1 MEIIKGKNI
10 RYYEVSSDEGLND
23 DQINERLL
31 HDLVNKEKRFTK
43 TSYLQI
49 ILRNI
54 FTFFNILLIT
64 IGIILIYFQLWTN
77 LIFLVILLANLSIGL
92 FQDIRAKRIV
102 EKLTLVQKSKLS
114 VVRSGIV
121 RQVYSD
127 ELFLDDV
134 VILKGNDPV
143 PCDCYVLE
151 GTCNVNES
159 VITGESRTVKKKKDD
174 LLLSGSYVTSGEV
187 RCRIDKIK
195 GDNYINKLQAQSK
208 EFKTSRS
215 QLYVQL
221 NQIFK
226 VITVFVIVI
235 GGSQI
240 FITLLPLLTSEV
252 EITFDIIREQ
262 LVKPS
267 AGAII
272 SLIPSGM
279 YLLASTSLTV
289 GVINLSKSNVLVNDM
304 YSLDTLA
311 RVDTLCIDKTGTITD
326 GTMAVREYIKIDKNY
341 PVLQDFKNIMSSF
354 NAAVNDTNFTA
365 LALLKKFGDEDFY
378 KKEKVIKFDSER
390 KYSAAT
396 LSNFG
401 TLVIGAYGFINI
413 EKDSLIEKKINDL
426 SNQGE
431 RTLLVAYS
439 PDSIEE
445 DDILPTNLKGIAIIV
460 IEDHIKDDAK
470 RILDWFKNND
480 VAIKVISG
488 DNNLTVEKIARDVQL
503 KDAHLSVSLDG
514 KSEEEVKMLAKENTV
529 FGRVSP
535 EQKKFIVQS
544 LKEDGHTV
552 AMFGDGVN
560 DILAFKAS
568 DVSVSVA
575 SGASAAKDLANLILI
590 DNMFGSLPSIVHQ
603 GRRVINNLQR
613 TCSLFLVKTTFSILV
628 NIFFLIFGLTVG
640 INWPFSP
647 SSFYAWEFCSIG
659 LSAFLLALEPNNER
673 IKGGFIKNVVVGAL
687 PNALILSTVVMSLYG
702 FFALT
707 DIFNGNPHIY
717 RTIATYVISIG
728 SLIILFEVC
737 CPLNKY
743 RTSVFVLAFV
753 CCIILFVWSIYG
765 TNWLDLAGIN
775 PPRYIP
781 GTAILIIALC
791 VLLIMVI
798 MLIKVFVIYL
808 LNNKGNNIIIK
819 IVKRIKDEKNS
830 REVD

>member
-23 DQINERLL
+23 DQVNERLL

-49 ILRNI
+49 IFRNV

-77 LIFLVILLANLSIGL
+77 LIFLVILFANLSIGL

-121 RQVYSD
+121 RQAYSD

-143 PCDCYVLE
+143 PCDCIVLD

-159 VITGESRTVKKKKDD
+159 VITGESRTVKKKIGDE
-174 LLLSGSYVTSGEV
+174 LLSGSYVTSGEV

-215 QLYVQL
+215 QLYIQL

-226 VITVFVIVI
+226 VITIFVIVI
-235 GGSQI
+235 GLAQI
-240 FITLLPLLTSEV
+240 FITLLPLLTSDA
-252 EITFDIIREQ
+252 EITFEVIQQQ
-262 LVKPS
+262 LIKPT

-326 GTMAVREYIKIDKNY
+326 GTMSVRKYIKIDKNY
-341 PVLQDFKNIMSSF
+341 PVLQDFKALMSSF
-354 NAAVNDTNFTA
+354 NAAIKDTNFTA
-365 LALLKKFGDEDFY
+365 LALLNKFGDEDYY
-378 KKEKVIKFDSER
+378 KKDKVIKFDSER

-396 LSNFG
+396 LKNFG
-401 TLVIGAYGFINI
+401 TLVIGAYGFIKI
-413 EKDSLIEKKINDL
+413 EHDSLIEKYVTDL
-426 SNQGE
+426 SNEGE
-431 RTLLVAYS
+431 RTLIVAYS
-439 PDSIEE
+439 PDSIKE
-445 DDILPTNLKGIAIIV
+445 DDILPDNLKGIAIIV

-470 RILDWFKNND
+470 IILDWFKNND
-480 VAIKVISG
+480 VDIKVISG

-503 KDAHLSVSLDG
+503 KNVHCSVSLDG
-514 KSEEEVKMLAKENTV
+514 KSEEEVKQLAKENTV

-568 DVSVSVA
+568 DVSISVA
-575 SGASAAKDLANLILI
+575 NGASAAKDLANLILI
-590 DNMFGSLPSIVHQ
+590 DNMFSSLPSIVAQ

-613 TCSLFLVKTTFSILV
+613 TCSLFLIKTTFSIIV
-628 NIFFLIFGLTVG
+628 NVFFLIFGATAG
-640 INWPFSP
+640 ITWPFSP

-659 LSAFLLALEPNNER
+659 LSAFLLALEPNNDR
-673 IKGGFIKNVVVGAL
+673 IKGGFIKNIIKGAF
-687 PNALILSTVVMSLYG
+687 PNAIILSLTVMVLYG
-702 FFALT
+702 YFAST
-707 DIFNGNPHIY
+707 NVFNGDVNIY

-728 SLIILFEVC
+728 SLMALFEVC

-743 RTSVFVLAFV
+743 RTGVFLIAFT
-753 CCIILFVWSIYG
+753 CCIVLFVWSIYG
-765 TNWLDLAGIN
+765 TNWLDLAGIET
-775 PPRYIP
+775 PRYIP
-781 GTAILIIALC
+781 GEAILTIGISILC
-791 VLLIMVI
+791 ILGI
-798 MLIKVFVIYL
+798 MLLKSFASYMIS
-808 LNNKGNNIIIK
+808 NKKDN
-819 IVKRIKDEKNS
+819 IVKRFIRKVKDEKNS
-830 REVD
+830 RKVD